1 MAKDAMGAEPLLRAA
16 VESGAQSLLIKAGDV
31 FRARVHGRMVRLS
44 ETPFTPEDTR
54 RIALQ
59 ILPEEHRERID
70 QITDYDFA
78 WELSPSARFRVNILR
93 QQGSV
98 MVVMRVIPWEVPTID
113 DLGLPQVLKDIA
125 DLDNG
130 LILVTGATGSGK
142 STTQAAMLGWINRNR
157 RKHIVTLE
165 DPIEYRHRNELST
178 VTQREIGADTASFR
192 VGLRHALRQDP
203 DAILIG
209 EMRDAETIEIAMEAA
224 ETGQLVISTF
234 HAPTAIATLGHF
246 MAMFPGD
253 NEELVRQRVSESLRA
268 IVSQRLL
275 LRKDG
280 QGRVPVVEV
289 LRLTGAVQEAIL
301 RAESQ
306 SEIRRLMQQGDQYG
320 MQTFDQ
326 HLMKL
331 VRADIMDYEVAKAAA
346 TSPSDFELVMQTLS
360 SEDEGMGAAPGE
372 GPLF

>member
-1 MAKDAMGAEPLLRAA
+1 MGAEPLLRAA

-93 QQGSV
+93 QQGSI

-113 DLGLPQVLKDIA
+113 DLGLPQALKDIA

-130 LILVTGATGSGK
+130 LVLVTGATGSGK

-178 VTQREIGADTASFR
+178 VTQREVGADTASFR

-209 EMRDAETIEIAMEAA
+209 EMRDAETIVIAMEAA

-331 VRADIMDYEVAKAAA
+331 VRADIMDYDVAKAAA

-360 SEDEGMGAAPGE
+360 SEEEGGGPAPGE

>member
-1 MAKDAMGAEPLLRAA
+1 MGAEPLLRAA

-54 RIALQ
+54 RIASQ

-113 DLGLPQVLKDIA
+113 DLGLPEVLKEIA

-130 LILVTGATGSGK
+130 LVLVTGATGSGK

-203 DAILIG
+203 DVILIG
-209 EMRDAETIEIAMEAA
+209 EMRDSDTIEIAIEAA

-253 NEELVRQRVSESLRA
+253 NEELVRQRVAESLRA
-268 IVSQRLL
+268 VVSQRLL

-280 QGRVPVVEV
+280 EGRVPVVEV

-301 RAESQ
+301 RKESQ
-306 SEIRRLMQQGDQYG
+306 GEIKRLMQQGEQYG

-331 VRADIMDYEVAKAAA
+331 VRAQAMDYEVAKAAA

-360 SEDEGMGAAPGE
+360 SEEDGGGAGPGE
-372 GPLF
+372 GPLL